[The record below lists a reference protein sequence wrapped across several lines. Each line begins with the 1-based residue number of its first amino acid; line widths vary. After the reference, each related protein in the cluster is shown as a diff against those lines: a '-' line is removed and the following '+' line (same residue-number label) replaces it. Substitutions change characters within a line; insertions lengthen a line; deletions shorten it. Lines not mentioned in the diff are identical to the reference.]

1 MDGAG
6 LRGAGGLSAFPL
18 CARSTVQTLEAVPL
32 FPAAIWTV
40 FQGHTGTFSE
50 AFAKSTI
57 KTLSIGFSCRVFGAS
72 GGGAPLDSLWR
83 RTKPALGLLGEV
95 QLEPSVAK
103 LLLSG
108 LTCRRKAARGEGM
121 TSAGIFLTAIPW
133 LGGLV
138 LTEFPEP
145 DGGLKQPGWLF
156 LFPGHGPDTFTE

>member
-1 MDGAG
+1 VDGAG

-32 FPAAIWTV
+32 FPDAI
-40 FQGHTGTFSE
+40 
-50 AFAKSTI
+50 
-57 KTLSIGFSCRVFGAS
+57 CRVFGAS
-72 GGGAPLDSLWR
+72 GGGAPLDSRWR

-95 QLEPSVAK
+95 QLELSVAK

-156 LFPGHGPDTFTE
+156 LFAGHGPDTFTE